1 METTLTDYNNLIEL
15 VEGMVNENTNFNEL
29 HWRELNESIAP
40 KDAQIP

>member
-15 VEGMVNENTNFNEL
+15 VEGMVAEATNFNEL
-29 HWRELNESIAP
+29 HWRELNENIAP